1 MAFDAGAVV
10 AKIQAQV
17 DNFKAGMET
26 AKQELDKVQS
36 KAKDFSKSMKETGEK
51 VTKVGKN
58 LSLKVT
64 APIVAAGTAAVK
76 FAADLEDAIGATDQ
90 IFGSASRS
98 MQDWANN
105 LESYYGIAE
114 AEALTYAN
122 TMGSMLQNIGGLS
135 EAEAA
140 KQSQTLLRLAGD
152 LTAMFGGTTED
163 AVRALTGA
171 LKGNNTMLD
180 NYGMA
185 VNEAM
190 IKTKALEM
198 GLIRQGE
205 EMTLAAKQGAT
216 LALIMEQTGAAQGQ
230 AAREAEGT
238 SGTIRSLLTVLKN
251 VSAEFGQVLLP
262 IITPL
267 IAKVRDWVQKFS
279 DLSPVAK
286 KVILIIAGIA
296 AAIGPLLVVIG
307 TLITSIGAIAGVV
320 GAAIAPVLAVIAV
333 IAALVAAFVLAYRN
347 SEAFRD
353 KVNAAIA
360 KIKEIAVNVF
370 TEVAAFIQDIIAR
383 IQEFWDEHGEMIMEA
398 VQNVWNFVAGVI
410 EWVMPYIL
418 AIIKNVWNTIGGV
431 ISGAVDIIMGIVH
444 FFSALF
450 TGNWEE
456 LWEAVKE
463 ILGGAIQVVQS
474 LLGGVLENI
483 KICLSG
489 AWDLIK
495 GIPGKLWDLLK
506 QTISNVIQ
514 WGLDINAKAKQ
525 AVMDVINTVVDW
537 FKSLPGKVWDWLVE
551 VVVNLIQWGLDMKDE
566 AKTAVSDLIDNIIT
580 WFKDLPGNLVQ
591 VGKDMIQGLV
601 DGVNSMVSG
610 AVDAVKGVGS
620 KIVGGVKDFFGI
632 GSPSK
637 LFEGFGLNLGEGLA
651 NGIEATRRMV
661 TSAADRIA
669 LAATPSFA
677 GVDAFGMP
685 TNGTFNNSTTNNVPI
700 NIYVTGNPTQDGVNQ
715 IENAAYN
722 GVSKAVQRR
731 RIRSARL

>member
-26 AKQELDKVQS
+26 AKQELDKVQQTG
-36 KAKDFSKSMKETGEK
+36 KNFSKSMKEAGK
-51 VTKVGKN
+51 KITKVGKD

-140 KQSQTLLRLAGD
+140 KQSQTLLQLAGD

-230 AAREAEGT
+230 AAREAEGA

-251 VSAEFGQVLLP
+251 VSAEIGQILLP

-279 DLSPVAK
+279 DLSPTAQK
-286 KVILIIAGIA
+286 IIIVVAGIA

-320 GAAIAPVLAVIAV
+320 GAISAPVLAVIAV
-333 IAALVAAFVLAYRN
+333 IAALVAVFVLAYRN
-347 SEAFRD
+347 SEEFRD
-353 KVNAAIA
+353 KVNAAIT

-370 TEVAAFIQDIIAR
+370 TEIAAFIQDIIAR

-398 VQNVWNFVAGVI
+398 VQNVWNFVLGVI

-418 AIIKNVWNTIGGV
+418 AIIKNIWTTISGV
-431 ISGAVDIIMGIVH
+431 ISGAIDVIMGVVR

-450 TGNWEE
+450 TGDWEE
-456 LWEAVKE
+456 MWEAVKD
-463 ILGGAIQVVQS
+463 ILGGAIQIVQS
-474 LLGGVLENI
+474 LFGGILEHI
-483 KICLSG
+483 RILLSG

-495 GIPGKLWDLLK
+495 GIPGKLWDLLL

-514 WGLDINAKAKQ
+514 WGVDINAKAKQ

-551 VVVNLIQWGLDMKDE
+551 VVVNLIQWGLDLKQE
-566 AKTAVSDLIDNIIT
+566 AQTAVTELIDSIIN
-580 WFKDLPGNLVQ
+580 WFKDLPGRLVQ
-591 VGKDMIQGLV
+591 IGKDMIQGLV
-601 DGVNSMVSG
+601 DGVKSMVGG
-610 AVDAVKGVGS
+610 AVDAVKDVGS

-637 LFEGFGLNLGEGLA
+637 LFKGFGINLGEGLA
-651 NGIEATRRMV
+651 NGIEATKRLV
-661 TSAADRIA
+661 ASAADQMA
-669 LAATPSFA
+669 MAATPSLNFA
-677 GVDAFGMP
+677 GA
-685 TNGTFNNSTTNNVPI
+685 
-700 NIYVTGNPTQDGVNQ
+700 
-715 IENAAYN
+715 N
-722 GVSKAVQRR
+722 GVSVPVGSKDSGSRVIHKTYNVHFPDIRDLDELRSLEEFAD
-731 RIRSARL
+731 RIEQEVRTGDEDDY